1 MAALGRFAACLRGL
15 LTHGGAVT
23 CVLVWAPRAS
33 AWILPEHAQIT
44 AEATRE
50 LSSTERGILQ
60 ELWDAARRDS
70 ASHLCVGLERAPA
83 DEKGAVEC
91 LGFADLPSVAGDHSC
106 SPDELL
112 REVTEDTWL
121 EDVVEVGN
129 ITERRMRDARS
140 FSARINAWSR
150 SNLLLERVDD
160 QYASRATSNEG
171 HFVPTAPPGQ
181 SLDEYL
187 KEAVQADEPLNA
199 AGLYVVFHL
208 SALRFAAAYAEAAPV
223 PSRADAVSRREH
235 WARLALFCESFALH
249 FLEDSFAAGHTV
261 GTWGGPA
268 IMKGTHDEYSI
279 KGTPGRSWSGE
290 PYSPHGDANMT
301 PEDLRRTRGAVRTS
315 LAELTQ
321 VVTDANKRALV
332 NASWLFTN
340 ASYVWQFDTCRST
353 ELGFTVPEL
362 TTLRFA
368 RSAWS
373 QTVMA
378 MPGEMHSH
386 MPRFRA
392 EIGPFFAFG
401 AASDAAATWGGY
413 FTENEGA
420 TRGSVDALLF
430 AGLGVG
436 LEGAIGI
443 SSDGLIELG
452 VGKTF
457 ASSQYEPGCDEC
469 GFDETGWAPER
480 VPDRTGTLLHYR
492 APYWLIPGDLFL
504 AGPVLLLVDLN
515 LYKSMGIIA
524 ANGGLLGLQPILLT
538 SMGTF
543 QFVLGREVNVMLFN
557 GDDRVLSFEGGDPD
571 AVSSYAA
578 FDVNS
583 VKVDAP
589 VFNYQP
595 FRSFSNNL
603 TSALVL
609 QLGGAVDFPRAT
621 NARTGEE
628 VSPGNAY
635 SVYLRLTLESRWYL
649 GARAP

>member
-1 MAALGRFAACLRGL
+1 
-15 LTHGGAVT
+15 
-23 CVLVWAPRAS
+23 
-33 AWILPEHAQIT
+33 LPEHAQIT

-50 LSSTERGILQ
+50 LDASERRVL
-60 ELWDAARRDS
+60 EALWGAARRGS
-70 ASHLCVGLERAPA
+70 ATHLCAGLERAPA
-83 DEKGAVEC
+83 DEDGAVAC

-106 SPDELL
+106 SPEELL
-112 REVTEDTWL
+112 HEVTQDTWL
-121 EDVVEVGN
+121 QDVVQVGN
-129 ITERRMRDARS
+129 VTERRIRDARS

-181 SLDEYL
+181 ALDDYL
-187 KEAVQADEPLNA
+187 REAVQANVPLNA
-199 AGLYVVFHL
+199 TGLYVVFHL
-208 SALRFAAAYAEAAPV
+208 TALRFAAAYAEEPEAGPGGEV
-223 PSRADAVSRREH
+223 GPSRREH
-235 WARLALFCESFALH
+235 WARLALLSESFAIH

-268 IMKGTHDEYSI
+268 MMKGTHDAYSI
-279 KGTPGRSWSGE
+279 DGTPGRSWSGE

-301 PEDLRRTRGAVRTS
+301 PEDLRRTRGGVRTS

-332 NASWLFTN
+332 NASWLPAN
-340 ASYVWQFDTCRST
+340 ADYMWQFDTCRKT
-353 ELGFTVPEL
+353 ELGFTVPGP
-362 TTLRFA
+362 TALRFA
-368 RSAWS
+368 RSVWS

-378 MPGEMHSH
+378 MPGEEYSH

-401 AASDAAATWGGY
+401 AATDIGATWGGY
-413 FTENEGA
+413 FSDSGG
-420 TRGSVDALLF
+420 TRGSADALLF

-452 VGKTF
+452 VGKIF
-457 ASSQYEPGCDEC
+457 ASSQYEPGCSEC
-469 GFDETGWAPER
+469 GFEETGWAPER
-480 VPDRTGTLLHYR
+480 VPNRTGTMLHYR
-492 APYWLIPGDLFL
+492 APYWLIPGDLLL

-515 LYKSMGIIA
+515 LYKSMGIIS

-538 SMGTF
+538 SVGTF
-543 QFVLGREVNVMLFN
+543 QFVLGREVNVFLFN
-557 GDDRVLSFEGGDPD
+557 GDDRVLSFDGGDPD
-571 AVSSYAA
+571 AVSSYSA

-583 VKVDAP
+583 VKIDAP

-609 QLGGAVDFPRAT
+609 QLGGDIDFPRAT

-628 VSPGNAY
+628 VSPGTAY